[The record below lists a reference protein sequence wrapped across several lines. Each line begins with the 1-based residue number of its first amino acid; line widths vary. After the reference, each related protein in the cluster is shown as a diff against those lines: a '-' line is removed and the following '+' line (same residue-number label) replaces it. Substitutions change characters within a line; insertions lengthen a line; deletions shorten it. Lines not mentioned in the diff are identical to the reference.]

1 MSEDAHFHPWELGF
15 KQSGLRHITRASR
28 GSTINAFTML
38 HAFPPCCCPLA
49 VSRPGQ
55 AGGPEAPPSEP
66 LPSARVIQR
75 RVRRR
80 NFAMWTAFPPSDYYR
95 PSAPPRA
102 ISGRRAFPADPPGG
116 RVRGG
121 GCEVV
126 PTFTAFRSSGE
137 AASFAPAASPR
148 LRRSPSP
155 WPPDRQDQSDP
166 GVPAQVSGAHRN
178 PAQIHRVRAGGGL
191 EGLYTAG
198 SSRPPSRLACRTHT
212 VR

>member
-55 AGGPEAPPSEP
+55 AGGPEAPPSGP

-80 NFAMWTAFPPSDYYR
+80 NFAMYGAFLRSDYYGS
-95 PSAPPRA
+95 SAPPL
-102 ISGRRAFPADPPGG
+102 GPGSATDLPTIELA
-116 RVRGG
+116 VRGRATG
-121 GCEVV
+121 GWF
-126 PTFTAFRSSGE
+126 P
-137 AASFAPAASPR
+137 
-148 LRRSPSP
+148 RSPLDHSF
-155 WPPDRQDQSDP
+155 R
-166 GVPAQVSGAHRN
+166 
-178 PAQIHRVRAGGGL
+178 
-191 EGLYTAG
+191 
-198 SSRPPSRLACRTHT
+198 
-212 VR
+212 

>member
-1 MSEDAHFHPWELGF
+1 LQFLDHVNPLG
-15 KQSGLRHITRASR
+15 R
-28 GSTINAFTML
+28 
-38 HAFPPCCCPLA
+38 
-49 VSRPGQ
+49 
-55 AGGPEAPPSEP
+55 
-66 LPSARVIQR
+66 
-75 RVRRR
+75 
-80 NFAMWTAFPPSDYYR
+80 FAMWTAFPPSDYYR

-166 GVPAQVSGAHRN
+166 GVPAQV
-178 PAQIHRVRAGGGL
+178 
-191 EGLYTAG
+191 
-198 SSRPPSRLACRTHT
+198 
-212 VR
+212 

>member
-1 MSEDAHFHPWELGF
+1 
-15 KQSGLRHITRASR
+15 
-28 GSTINAFTML
+28 
-38 HAFPPCCCPLA
+38 
-49 VSRPGQ
+49 
-55 AGGPEAPPSEP
+55 
-66 LPSARVIQR
+66 
-75 RVRRR
+75 
-80 NFAMWTAFPPSDYYR
+80 MWTAFPPSDYYR

-191 EGLYTAG
+191 KGLYIAG
-198 SSRPPSRLACRTHT
+198 SSRPPSRLACRTPHRPVVP
-212 VR
+212 VRPVVVGAALHPVQSSHRTRLPPAPTAPLRRSGGAGITPAHGSQRLVAHGLSPPSDTTAPRGARCCI